1 MSEFITE
8 NERRI
13 PVAAETQVLV
23 AGGGIAG
30 VAAALS
36 AARNGAKTMLIE
48 REFALGGMATL
59 GLITIYLPLC
69 DGMGHQVV
77 YGIGEELLKLSI
89 SLGAEADYPTAWLD
103 GGSLEERG
111 KERYRVRYNAQL
123 FALLAE
129 RLLRDAGVE
138 IVYGTVVCG
147 VETQD
152 GRIKNVIVENK
163 SGRSAIK
170 VKTVVDCSG
179 DADVCRLAGEETLVN
194 PDGNGLAG
202 NQTLGNFL
210 DNVWFSQELPDPSPN
225 EATITLHK
233 TVRGDLTA
241 EHRAELS
248 SRLSFEI
255 RDASSDE
262 VLQTIPASALGD
274 WQQNGTDWWISK
286 SIAISGDWI
295 GRTVDVVECDYEMD
309 DLSYSVTAAKTGSA
323 VRLDPNTRARF
334 SFVNDYRRTAVTLTV
349 EKQISGSDTSGS
361 FPFTV
366 SYTATE
372 PESGEELS
380 RSESFELTNGG
391 VQHIANIPIG
401 AEVTLTE
408 TNHDGYTVA
417 VYRDGVQMAD
427 SNTYTF
433 TITEN
438 TALTVY
444 NTMGV
449 RLPETG
455 GTTPYLFIYGGL
467 LLMLLAVVAGWILRR
482 RWTRE
487 GFI

>member
-152 GRIKNVIVENK
+152 GRIKNVIVE
-163 SGRSAIK
+163 
-170 VKTVVDCSG
+170 
-179 DADVCRLAGEETLVN
+179 
-194 PDGNGLAG
+194 
-202 NQTLGNFL
+202 
-210 DNVWFSQELPDPSPN
+210 
-225 EATITLHK
+225 H
-233 TVRGDLTA
+233 
-241 EHRAELS
+241 
-248 SRLSFEI
+248 
-255 RDASSDE
+255 
-262 VLQTIPASALGD
+262 
-274 WQQNGTDWWISK
+274 
-286 SIAISGDWI
+286 
-295 GRTVDVVECDYEMD
+295 
-309 DLSYSVTAAKTGSA
+309 
-323 VRLDPNTRARF
+323 
-334 SFVNDYRRTAVTLTV
+334 
-349 EKQISGSDTSGS
+349 
-361 FPFTV
+361 
-366 SYTATE
+366 
-372 PESGEELS
+372 
-380 RSESFELTNGG
+380 
-391 VQHIANIPIG
+391 
-401 AEVTLTE
+401 
-408 TNHDGYTVA
+408 
-417 VYRDGVQMAD
+417 
-427 SNTYTF
+427 
-433 TITEN
+433 
-438 TALTVY
+438 
-444 NTMGV
+444 
-449 RLPETG
+449 
-455 GTTPYLFIYGGL
+455 
-467 LLMLLAVVAGWILRR
+467 
-482 RWTRE
+482 
-487 GFI
+487 